1 MTCIVALKKDG
12 KVYMGADSAGVGGLS
27 IRTRKDPKVHKVGEF
42 IFGFTSSFRMGQ
54 LLGYAFNPPTL
65 KEGQSID
72 SYMVTDFIDAIRNCF
87 KDGGVVKTESGVE
100 ECGVFLVGF
109 RGRIFRID
117 SDFQVG
123 ESLLDYESVGCGED
137 IAMGSL
143 YTSGIKG
150 DYSPEDRIN
159 LALQAAQEFSAGV
172 RAPFIVESI

>member
-1 MTCIVALKKDG
+1 MTCIVAIKHDG
-12 KVYMGADSAGVGGLS
+12 KVYIGADSAGVGGLS

-54 LLGYAFNPPTL
+54 LLAYSFSPPPL
-65 KEGQSID
+65 KENQSVD
-72 SYMVTDFIDAIRNCF
+72 SYMATDFINAIRACF
-87 KDGGVVKTESGVE
+87 KDGGIVKTDSGVE
-100 ECGVFLVGF
+100 ECGAFLVGF

-117 SDFQVG
+117 LDFQVG

-143 YTSGIKG
+143 YTTALTRDCIPK
-150 DYSPEDRIN
+150 DRII

-172 RAPFIVESI
+172 RAPFIVESV